1 MSALTTTPAA
11 GTHRP
16 ARTTRPSLARLT
28 TVELRKAT
36 DTRAGFWLLAIIAL
50 AALGMVLVQMFTGSA
65 EDRRF
70 SEFFGGAQLPVGL
83 LLPVVGILAVTGEW
97 SQRTTLSTFA
107 LEPRRE
113 RVIAA
118 KVSAAVLMAVGVVV
132 ASLAWAA
139 LANVV
144 APLVTDADGGW
155 SFGAEGL
162 GRVVLFQVINVLV
175 GTAFGLALLSTPLA
189 IVLYFVLPTL
199 WSILGG
205 TISALKTPAEWLDL
219 SSTTTP
225 LIDGDLTGE
234 AWAQL
239 GTSLALWLVVP
250 LAFGLW
256 RVLRSEIK

>member
-1 MSALTTTPAA
+1 MSALATTPAA

-28 TVELRKAT
+28 VVELRKAT

-50 AALGMVLVQMFTGSA
+50 AALGMVLAQLFTGDA
-65 EDRRF
+65 EDRTF
-70 SEFFGGAQLPVGL
+70 SEFVLGAQLPVSL
-83 LLPVVGILAVTGEW
+83 LLPVVGILALTGEW
-97 SQRTTLSTFA
+97 SQRTTLTTFA

-118 KVSAAVLMAVGVVV
+118 KLCAAVLMAAGVVV

-144 APLVTDADGGW
+144 APLVTDANGSW
-155 SFGAEGL
+155 SFGAGDF
-162 GRVVLFQVINVLV
+162 GRVLLFQVISVLV

-189 IVLYFVLPTL
+189 IVLYFILPTL
-199 WSILGG
+199 WSILGS
-205 TISALKTPAEWLDL
+205 TISALQTPAEWLDYM
-219 SSTTTP
+219 STTTP
-225 LIDGDLTGE
+225 LVEGDMTGQE
-234 AWAQL
+234 WAQL

>member
-1 MSALTTTPAA
+1 MSALATPAA

-16 ARTTRPSLARLT
+16 VRTSRPSLARLT

-50 AALGMVLVQMFTGSA
+50 AALGMVLVQMFTGDA
-65 EDRRF
+65 EDRTF
-70 SEFFGGAQLPVGL
+70 AEFVGGAQLPVGL

-113 RVIAA
+113 RVIAS
-118 KVSAAVLMAVGVVV
+118 KLSAAVLMAVAVVV

-139 LANVV
+139 LANLV
-144 APLVTDADGGW
+144 APLVTDADGSW
-155 SFGAEGL
+155 SFSAEGL
-162 GRVVLFQVINVLV
+162 GRILLFQTVNVLI

-189 IVLYFVLPTL
+189 IVLYFILPTL
-199 WSILGG
+199 WTILGS
-205 TISALKTPAEWLDL
+205 TISALETPAEWLDL
-219 SSTTTP
+219 QSTTTP
-225 LIDGDLTGE
+225 LIDGDLTGQ

-239 GTSLALWLVVP
+239 GTSLALWLLVP

-256 RVLRSEIK
+256 RVTRSEIK

>member
-1 MSALTTTPAA
+1 MSALATPAA

-16 ARTTRPSLARLT
+16 VRTARPSLARLT
-28 TVELRKAT
+28 AVELRKAT

-50 AALGMVLVQMFTGSA
+50 VALGMVIVQMFTGNA
-65 EDRRF
+65 ADRNF
-70 SEFFGGAQLPVGL
+70 ADFFGGAQLPVGI
-83 LLPVVGILAVTGEW
+83 LLPVVGIMAVTGEW

-113 RVIAA
+113 RVILA
-118 KVSAAVLMAVGVVV
+118 KLSAAVLMAAGAVV

-144 APLVTDADGGW
+144 APLVTDANASW
-155 SFGAEGL
+155 EFGAEWI
-162 GRVVLFQVINVLV
+162 GRVLLFQVINVLV

-189 IVLYFVLPTL
+189 IVLYFVLPTV
-199 WSILGG
+199 WTILGS
-205 TISALKTPAEWLDL
+205 TISALETPAQWLDL
-219 SSTTTP
+219 TNTTMP

-234 AWAQL
+234 AWGQL

-250 LAFGLW
+250 LALGTW

>member
-1 MSALTTTPAA
+1 MSALATTPAA

-28 TVELRKAT
+28 AVELRKAT
-36 DTRAGFWLLAIIAL
+36 DTRAGFWLLTIIAL
-50 AALGMVLVQMFTGSA
+50 AALGMVLIQIFTGSA

-70 SEFFGGAQLPVGL
+70 AEFFGGAQLPVGL

-118 KVSAAVLMAVGVVV
+118 KLSAAVLMAVGVVV

-144 APLVTDADGGW
+144 APLVTDADASW
-155 SFGAEGL
+155 SFSAEGL
-162 GRVVLFQVINVLV
+162 GRVVLFQVVNVLV
-175 GTAFGLALLSTPLA
+175 GTAFGLALLNTPLA
-189 IVLYFVLPTL
+189 IVLYFLLPTL
-199 WSILGG
+199 WTILGS
-205 TISALKTPAEWLDL
+205 TISALETPAEWLDL
-219 SSTTTP
+219 SSTTMP
-225 LIDGDLTGE
+225 LLDGDLTGE

-239 GTSLALWLVVP
+239 GTSLALWLALP
-250 LAFGLW
+250 LALGLW
-256 RVLRSEIK
+256 RVLRSEVK

>member
-1 MSALTTTPAA
+1 MSALATPAA

-16 ARTTRPSLARLT
+16 VRTARPSLARLT
-28 TVELRKAT
+28 AVELRKAT

-50 AALGMVLVQMFTGSA
+50 VALGMVIVQMFTGSA
-65 EDRRF
+65 ADRNF
-70 SEFFGGAQLPVGL
+70 ADFFGGAQLPVGI
-83 LLPVVGILAVTGEW
+83 LLPVVGIMAVTGEW

-113 RVIAA
+113 RVILA
-118 KVSAAVLMAVGVVV
+118 KLSAAVLMATGAVV

-144 APLVTDADGGW
+144 APLVTDANASWDFSG
-155 SFGAEGL
+155 ELL
-162 GRVVLFQVINVLV
+162 GRVLLFQVIMVLV

-189 IVLYFVLPTL
+189 IVLYFVLPTVL
-199 WSILGG
+199 TILGS
-205 TISALKTPAEWLDL
+205 TISALETPVEWLDL
-219 SSTTTP
+219 NSTTMP

-234 AWAQL
+234 AWGQL
-239 GTSLALWLVVP
+239 GTSLALWLAVP
-250 LAFGLW
+250 LALGTW